1 MEEKLDHQKGGKGKL
16 QFSTGKKTISSS
28 SQQKW
33 KILIAD
39 AEKDVHRIT
48 KLTLRNFRFSDQE
61 LQFFDTYSGKSTR
74 EIIAANPDI
83 AVILLDVVME
93 TDDAGLQIVKY
104 IRNELRNPFLQIVL
118 LTGQPGVNLEQDIV
132 VNYEINDYKTKTELT
147 STRLITSLVTA
158 LRAYQNLRAMEDNR
172 LNLMRMK
179 KNLHEQTHHL
189 HVAAEISR
197 KISSELEIDRLLAM
211 AAKATA
217 EGFQLKSAC
226 IYKLDSTESVLRCAA
241 SSQPGSDIPHLVLG
255 ENIQIDDECNP
266 IALTAVSRKAYA
278 TRRSCDLSVDKTPH
292 TKYLEHSFLFLP
304 IELGDSL
311 LGIYALQ
318 ALPGDLF
325 CDAKQH
331 VLQMLCEQIAIAI
344 QNADLF
350 NQAQMARRTMEIAN
364 DAKSEFVAQMS
375 HELRT
380 PLNAIIGFSRLLGR
394 APEISSQT
402 QSDIDVVQRSAEH
415 LLALINQVLHL
426 AKIEA
431 GQIALNET
439 EFDLR
444 RLLIDLED
452 MFRMNARSKGLTLVF
467 QCDPQVPHR
476 LHGDHVK
483 IRQILINVLGNA
495 LKFTAEGDINL
506 HVGYPQPAADLV
518 VFKIDDTGPGIPE
531 SDIDRVFE
539 PFIQAAVGCQTTEGT
554 GLGLTISQRFAE
566 MMHGKLFAQSHN
578 EKGTVITLELPLKS
592 AIDDAATTTTIA
604 HSVAKDPT
612 PIASQLAAYAQ
623 RILIVD
629 DHALSRQLLRRLLH
643 PLGVELF
650 EATNG
655 REALELCKLKCP
667 DLIFMD
673 ILMPVMSGLD
683 AVRAIRATGSANFPK
698 IVAVTASAYEEE
710 RDIFLET
717 GFDGF
722 LHKPFVEADVFHM
735 LEKHLGVTL
744 RYEVREKQAAYY
756 LPRQTPIPGSILHT
770 LRTAV
775 GQLDAK
781 LIDDVI
787 GQIDAYDHVTAMK
800 IAALA
805 KDFRYREVESLIE
818 KY

>member
-1 MEEKLDHQKGGKGKL
+1 
-16 QFSTGKKTISSS
+16 
-28 SQQKW
+28 
-33 KILIAD
+33 
-39 AEKDVHRIT
+39 KDVHRIT

-673 ILMPVMSGLD
+673 
-683 AVRAIRATGSANFPK
+683 
-698 IVAVTASAYEEE
+698 
-710 RDIFLET
+710 
-717 GFDGF
+717 
-722 LHKPFVEADVFHM
+722 
-735 LEKHLGVTL
+735 
-744 RYEVREKQAAYY
+744 
-756 LPRQTPIPGSILHT
+756 
-770 LRTAV
+770 
-775 GQLDAK
+775 
-781 LIDDVI
+781 
-787 GQIDAYDHVTAMK
+787 
-800 IAALA
+800 
-805 KDFRYREVESLIE
+805 
-818 KY
+818 